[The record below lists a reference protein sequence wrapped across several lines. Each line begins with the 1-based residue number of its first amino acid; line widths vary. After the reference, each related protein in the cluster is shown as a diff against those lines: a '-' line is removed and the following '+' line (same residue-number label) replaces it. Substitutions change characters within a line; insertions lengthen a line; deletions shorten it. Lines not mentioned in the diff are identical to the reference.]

1 MNYLNEVNY
10 DYIGK
15 KKNIIDRMIQ
25 IISGQL
31 RDDSDYAYIRHYLI
45 RYQNVPLWVMMNV
58 LTIGQLS
65 KMYYC
70 QKGRIKI
77 KVCQEF
83 GPLKINEMGK
93 MLSIMTKFRNVCAH
107 NERLF
112 DFHTKEALID
122 KNIHKRLLI
131 PKEKGRYMCGKNDLK

>member
-1 MNYLNEVNY
+1 MIKEKISLGKAGWNMKNEYVTFT
-10 DYIGK
+10 IGK
-15 KKNIIDRMIQ
+15 KKNITDRMIQ
-25 IISGQL
+25 IISRQL

-58 LTIGQLS
+58 LIIGQLS

-93 MLSIMTKFRNVCAH
+93 MLSIMTKFRNVCAQ
-107 NERLF
+107 
-112 DFHTKEALID
+112 
-122 KNIHKRLLI
+122 
-131 PKEKGRYMCGKNDLK
+131 

>member
-1 MNYLNEVNY
+1 
-10 DYIGK
+10 
-15 KKNIIDRMIQ
+15 MIQ
-25 IISGQL
+25 IISRQL

-45 RYQNVPLWVMMNV
+45 RYQNVPLWLIMNV

-93 MLSIMTKFRNVCAH
+93 MLSIMTKFRKVCFKKYKVH
-107 NERLF
+107 KMILGKMGFPENWERINRIKKY
-112 DFHTKEALID
+112 TKSKMI
-122 KNIHKRLLI
+122 
-131 PKEKGRYMCGKNDLK
+131 

>member
-1 MNYLNEVNY
+1 MNYLNEANY

-15 KKNIIDRMIQ
+15 KKNITDRMIQ
-25 IISGQL
+25 IIARQL

-58 LTIGQLS
+58 LIIGQLS

-93 MLSIMTKFRNVCAH
+93 MLSIMTKFRNVCAQ
-107 NERLF
+107 
-112 DFHTKEALID
+112 
-122 KNIHKRLLI
+122 
-131 PKEKGRYMCGKNDLK
+131 